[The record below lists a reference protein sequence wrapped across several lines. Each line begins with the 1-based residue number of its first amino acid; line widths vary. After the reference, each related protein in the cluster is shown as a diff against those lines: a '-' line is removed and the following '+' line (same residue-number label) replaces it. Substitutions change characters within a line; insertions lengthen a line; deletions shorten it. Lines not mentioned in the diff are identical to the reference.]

1 MVEQLPVV
9 VARVSRP
16 YTGASLADAIDVLGG
31 RVLWATARG
40 PGFCG
45 LATCFGAPTSTLGSE
60 VTPPEVGSV
69 CDIAVPLGPHMRPAT
84 KSDENLIVLSSPKCG
99 TAVPGFHPGYKPIRD
114 FRVTERYSVSWN
126 GDPDMPSPKAAQ
138 QPSRVRD
145 KARPV
150 RRGRMQL
157 ISRAAAVL
165 RALETQSGYASLGQI
180 ANASGLP
187 RPTVQRIVDALAAEQ
202 FVSVDPQRGVRLG
215 PELTRIARAAYVDL
229 AAIVQPHIDN
239 LARETGETAAVTVLR
254 DHAAV
259 YIAQAVPDRTIRNCT
274 ARLYCPC
281 GLKILRRKN

>member
-1 MVEQLPVV
+1 
-9 VARVSRP
+9 
-16 YTGASLADAIDVLGG
+16 
-31 RVLWATARG
+31 
-40 PGFCG
+40 
-45 LATCFGAPTSTLGSE
+45 
-60 VTPPEVGSV
+60 
-69 CDIAVPLGPHMRPAT
+69 
-84 KSDENLIVLSSPKCG
+84 
-99 TAVPGFHPGYKPIRD
+99 
-114 FRVTERYSVSWN
+114 
-126 GDPDMPSPKAAQ
+126 MPSPKAAQ

-145 KARPV
+145 KGRPV

-229 AAIVQPHIDN
+229 AAIVQPHLDN

-254 DHAAV
+254 DRAAV
-259 YIAQAVPDRTIRNCT
+259 YIAQAVPDRTIVLASRVGAPIPLHSTANGKALLAGLAEGLVRSLLGTELTRSTRNTITSVKELLTELADVERLGFAYDEEEQTEGVCAIAMPFRDVT
-274 ARLYCPC
+274 GTTCSLSVVVPSPRFKVNLARFRAALTHCRDDIEMASGMTSADRREPRRTAQARLTA
-281 GLKILRRKN
+281 